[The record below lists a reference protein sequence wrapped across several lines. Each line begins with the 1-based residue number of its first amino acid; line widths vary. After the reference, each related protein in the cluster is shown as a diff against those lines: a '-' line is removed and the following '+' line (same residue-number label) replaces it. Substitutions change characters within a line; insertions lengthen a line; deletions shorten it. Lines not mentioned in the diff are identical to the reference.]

1 MAGIFRM
8 EAQRREAMTKS
19 DAANAQARSDQG
31 AAAKA
36 HVMTEIIQKKKGVT
50 KLVTIQ
56 LDGEIAS
63 NVAVLKSTHAAA
75 IAYDANHNENDTAPA
90 VQDEIDALLEAS
102 RDTEVVFVFK
112 AIGAPNYDALLLLPE
127 NQPSEELR
135 KQGADFN
142 PDHFPAALVAASC
155 IDPEMTLE
163 EALTIYNDPAWNG
176 AELQKLFF
184 GALEVN
190 TELADIPLSKGDTSE
205 MLSSRLN
212 SIIAMTKESP
222 TPSS

>member
-1 MAGIFRM
+1 
-8 EAQRREAMTKS
+8 MTKN
-19 DAANAQARSDQG
+19 DAANAQARADQG

-36 HVMTEIIQKKKGVT
+36 HVMAEIIGKKRGVT

-56 LDGEIAS
+56 LDGE
-63 NVAVLKSTHAAA
+63 VATVISLLNSKHAAA
-75 IAYDANHNENDTAPA
+75 IAYDHDHNEEDTAPA
-90 VQDEIDALLEAS
+90 VQEEIDATLEAAK
-102 RDTEVVFVFK
+102 DTEVVFKFK
-112 AIGAPNYDALLLLPE
+112 SIGAPAYDDLLNEPE
-127 NQPSEELR
+127 NQPNEEQKKL
-135 KQGADFN
+135 GGDFN
-142 PDHFPAALVAASC
+142 PDHFPPALVAASC
-155 IDPEMTLE
+155 VDPEMTLE
-163 EALTIYNDPAWNG
+163 DAFTIYLDPQWNG

-190 TELADIPLSKGDTSE
+190 TELADIPLSKAGTSE

>member
-1 MAGIFRM
+1 MSTG
-8 EAQRREAMTKS
+8 ENGEKAQGRA
-19 DAANAQARSDQG
+19 DQG

-36 HVMTEIIQKKKGVT
+36 KLMADIIAKKRGVT

-56 LDGEIAS
+56 LDGEVAS
-63 NVAVLKSTHAAA
+63 NLVILNSKHAAA
-75 IAYDANHNENDTAPA
+75 VVYDTNHNEADTAPA
-90 VQDEIDALLEAS
+90 AQEEIDDLIEAS

-127 NQPSEELR
+127 NQPSEELK
-135 KQGADFN
+135 KQGADFD
-142 PDHFPAALVAASC
+142 PDHFPAAIVAASC

-205 MLSSRLN
+205 ILSSRLS
-212 SIIAMTKESP
+212 SIIAMTKGSP